1 MQKKK
6 TSIAGL
12 KKEYRAKKQPIEQ
25 RLLEFKETWKAGNK
39 AIFAELAFCLCT
51 PQSNALQC
59 DAAVQSLNQKNLM
72 QLSDTQIAAILSKK
86 VRFHNNKAGYI
97 ALAREQLMPN
107 INEKLT
113 GLGIESNPV
122 SARNWLAENV
132 KGLGM
137 KEASHFLRN
146 IGFGEQLAILDRH
159 IVRNLLRYGAISE
172 MPKNLS
178 KKNYLLI
185 EEKML
190 AFSKRIGIPLAEL
203 DLLFW
208 SKETGKIF
216 K

>member
-1 MQKKK
+1 MVKK
-6 TSIAGL
+6 SSSLAEL
-12 KKEYRAKKQPIEQ
+12 KKEYSAKKQLIEQ
-25 RLLEFKETWKAGNK
+25 RLREFKETWKSGNN
-39 AIFAELAFCLCT
+39 AVFSELAFCICT
-51 PQSNALQC
+51 PQSSALKC
-59 DAAVQSLNQKNLM
+59 DAAVQFLNEKNLM
-72 QLSDTQIAAILSKK
+72 QSSSTQIAAILSKK
-86 VRFHNNKAGYI
+86 VRFHNNKAAYI
-97 ALAREQLMPN
+97 ALARGQLMPN
-107 INEKLT
+107 TKQKLID
-113 GLGIESNPV
+113 LGIESNPI
-122 SARNWLAENV
+122 ATRNQLAENI

-146 IGFGEQLAILDRH
+146 IGFGKELAILDRH

-172 MPKNLS
+172 MPKNLN